1 MATPESIAAKYNNA
15 AKAEMEAVW
24 NKAIADME
32 RIAASQTA
40 RMHAD
45 LKAQGYN
52 PGQSAITPYS
62 ATTAVRKGG
71 KVAGLLTISKR

>member
-1 MATPESIAAKYNNA
+1 MATPESIAGKHNNA

-24 NKAIADME
+24 NKAMADME
-32 RIAASQTA
+32 RIAATHTA

-52 PGQSAITPYS
+52 PGQSYIAPYS
-62 ATTAVRKGG
+62 ATTAIRKGG
-71 KVAGLLTISKR
+71 KVGGILTVTKR